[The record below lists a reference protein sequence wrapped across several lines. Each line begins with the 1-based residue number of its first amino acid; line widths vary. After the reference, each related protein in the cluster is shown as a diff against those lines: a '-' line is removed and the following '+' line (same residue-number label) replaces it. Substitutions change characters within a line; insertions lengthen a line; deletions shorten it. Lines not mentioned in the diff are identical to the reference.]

1 MIDWLAPFAQGSTI
15 TSYKIY
21 VRESDSTSF
30 SLELISC
37 DGSNT
42 ELVQATECSISVQIL
57 RGTPFNLPW
66 GSNIH
71 AKVVATNLYG
81 DSIESEVGNG
91 ALMIT
96 FPDAPINFSEDLS
109 KRTASSI
116 GFTW

>member
-1 MIDWLAPFAQGSTI
+1 M
-15 TSYKIY
+15 
-21 VRESDSTSF
+21 
-30 SLELISC
+30 
-37 DGSNT
+37 
-42 ELVQATECSISVQIL
+42 VQATECSISVQIL
-57 RGTPFNLPW
+57 RSTPFNLPW

-109 KRTASSI
+109 KRAASSI

>member
-1 MIDWLAPFAQGSTI
+1 
-15 TSYKIY
+15 
-21 VRESDSTSF
+21 VRESDNVSF

-57 RGTPFNLPW
+57 MDAPFNLPW

-71 AKVVATNLYG
+71 AKLIATNLYG
-81 DSIESEVGNG
+81 DSIESAVGNG

-96 FPDAPINFSEDLS
+96 LP
-109 KRTASSI
+109 
-116 GFTW
+116 